1 MGDEMLSGAKKDPRV
16 LFLNAEDNVGVAC
29 TNLAAGTALGID
41 GNSVTLPVDVEL
53 GHKLARAALV
63 EGDKIIKWGAEIG
76 SVTQAVAIGGHVH
89 LHNMKSDYIPTYTF
103 EEGQRF
109 VAGEEK

>member
-1 MGDEMLSGAKKDPRV
+1 MSDAKPSGGNIDRRV
-16 LFLNAEDNVGVAC
+16 LFLNADDNVGVAC
-29 TNLAAGTALGID
+29 TDLAAGTALGID
-41 GNSVTLPVDVEL
+41 GNSVTLPGNVEL
-53 GHKLARAALV
+53 GHKLARSALA

-76 SVTQAVAIGGHVH
+76 SVTQAVPVGGHVH

-109 VAGEEK
+109 VAGEE

>member
-1 MGDEMLSGAKKDPRV
+1 MDDKKPSGGNRERRV

-29 TNLAAGTALGID
+29 TDLAAGTTLTID
-41 GNSVTLPVDVEL
+41 GKSVTLPGDVEL
-53 GHKLARAALV
+53 GHKLARVALV
-63 EGDKIIKWGAEIG
+63 EGDGIVKWGAKIG
-76 SVTQAVAIGGHVH
+76 SVTQAVPVGGHVH

-109 VAGEEK
+109 VAGEE